1 MFTTCRSSFAWSN
14 GKKVLSCSCNAKK
27 ALRDSSIA
35 DGVNSELLE
44 VVLLAVPVIA
54 DGVNSELL
62 VLLAVPV
69 ISLQCKQPPD
79 GEDVEDGL
87 PESSEIGLPSEDS

>member
-1 MFTTCRSSFAWSN
+1 MFTTCRSSFAWSK

-35 DGVNSELLE
+35 DGVNSELLG
-44 VVLLAVPVIA
+44 VVLLA

-62 VLLAVPV
+62 VVLLAVPV

>member
-35 DGVNSELLE
+35 DGVDSELLG
-44 VVLLAVPVIA
+44 VVLLA

-62 VLLAVPV
+62 EVVLLAVPV